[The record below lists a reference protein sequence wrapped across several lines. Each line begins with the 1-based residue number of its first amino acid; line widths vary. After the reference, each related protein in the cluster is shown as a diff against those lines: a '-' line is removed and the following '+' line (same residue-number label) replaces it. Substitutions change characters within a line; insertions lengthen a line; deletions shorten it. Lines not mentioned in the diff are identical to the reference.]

1 MSGWTK
7 HPVSCICLGKLLIC
21 PGDRFSRHWLHKNI
35 KREVWEHME
44 ELFQGILRGGELFI
58 ERDLNDHVG
67 KDISGYKMVQDAVEI
82 K

>member
-1 MSGWTK
+1 
-7 HPVSCICLGKLLIC
+7 
-21 PGDRFSRHWLHKNI
+21 
-35 KREVWEHME
+35 ME